1 MTDPVPDPAPEVPAD
16 EDEGRLQRVHPLS
29 PLLRGGLVMVA
40 LAFAAGRQ
48 LVEGQGFNWP
58 LPIVG
63 AIIAAVVLWAAL
75 SWWTTRFRLG
85 THSLRIESG
94 ILARRSR
101 RIRLDR
107 VQAVEVQQP
116 LLARLFGMAELQI
129 ETAGGGTEAALAF
142 LPHAHALALRQELLD
157 RAGAQRE
164 PAVQGADGSALPADE
179 TSAGGAPEPTVL
191 HVVPP
196 ALLLVSQ
203 LVRTGPL
210 VATGATAL
218 AVGASVY
225 VGNQPLGLALLL
237 PMGLAVVGSIVNGF
251 VAQYGFV
258 LSRTTRGLAV
268 RAGLLNVRSQA
279 IPVDRVQGVVVVEP
293 VVWRWLGWCEVQVT
307 VAGVRSRG
315 DDEARF
321 TSTLV
326 PVIERD
332 AGARLAIDALGSGGP
347 SATPLHS
354 PPKRARWLDPVG
366 WPVLRL
372 GTGAGQVVTRRGL
385 LVRRTDVVPR
395 HKVQSCAVVQGPLQR
410 RLGLA
415 SLHVHLPSGPVDAE
429 GRHREAGEA
438 WGLALTLPT
447 DAPLPAG
454 RDVPPPV

>member
-1 MTDPVPDPAPEVPAD
+1 MTDREPEVPVD

-29 PLLRGGLVMVA
+29 PLLRGGVVA
-40 LAFAAGRQ
+40 VAIVFAAGRQ
-48 LVEGQGFNWP
+48 LIESGGGGEEWGWSV
-58 LPIVG
+58 PIFG
-63 AIIAAVVLWAAL
+63 AIIVAVVAWAGL
-75 SWWTTRFRLG
+75 SWWFTRFRLG
-85 THSLRIESG
+85 THTLRIESG

-107 VQAVEVQQP
+107 VQAVELQQP

-142 LPHAHALALRQELLD
+142 LTRAHALELRSELLE
-157 RAGAQRE
+157 RAGARPLDPFGQLAPSGPE
-164 PAVQGADGSALPADE
+164 GEATVGPV
-179 TSAGGAPEPTVL
+179 PEPTVL
-191 HVVPP
+191 HRVDPG
-196 ALLLVSQ
+196 LLLVSQ

-210 VATGATAL
+210 LTMVGTGL
-218 AVGASVY
+218 AVGVSVFL
-225 VGNQPLGLALLL
+225 GQPLGLALLL
-237 PMGLAVVGSIVNGF
+237 PMGIAVFGAVGNGF
-251 VAQYGFV
+251 VAQYGFT
-258 LSRTTRGLAV
+258 LSLTSRGLGV
-268 RAGLLNVRSQA
+268 RAGLLNVRSQS

-332 AGARLAIDALGSGGP
+332 AGARLAVDALGSGGP
-347 SATPLHS
+347 EATPLQQ
-354 PPKRARWLDPVG
+354 PPHRARWLDPIG

-372 GTGAGQVVTRRGL
+372 GTGAGQVVTRRGV

-395 HKVQSCAVVQGPLQR
+395 HKVQSCDVTQGPLQR

-415 SLHVHLPSGPVDAE
+415 TLHVHLPAGPVSAE
-429 GRHREAGEA
+429 GRHREATEA
-438 WGLALTLPT
+438 CALALTLPT
-447 DAPLPAG
+447 EAAVG
-454 RDVPPPV
+454 SR

>member
-1 MTDPVPDPAPEVPAD
+1 M
-16 EDEGRLQRVHPLS
+16 
-29 PLLRGGLVMVA
+29 
-40 LAFAAGRQ
+40 
-48 LVEGQGFNWP
+48 
-58 LPIVG
+58 
-63 AIIAAVVLWAAL
+63 
-75 SWWTTRFRLG
+75 
-85 THSLRIESG
+85 
-94 ILARRSR
+94 
-101 RIRLDR
+101 
-107 VQAVEVQQP
+107 
-116 LLARLFGMAELQI
+116 
-129 ETAGGGTEAALAF
+129 
-142 LPHAHALALRQELLD
+142 
-157 RAGAQRE
+157 
-164 PAVQGADGSALPADE
+164 
-179 TSAGGAPEPTVL
+179 L

-218 AVGASVY
+218 AVGTSVY
-225 VGNQPLGLALLL
+225 LGNQPLGLALLL
-237 PMGLAVVGSIVNGF
+237 PMGIAVVGSIANGF

-354 PPKRARWLDPVG
+354 PPRRARWLDPVG

-415 SLHVHLPSGPVDAE
+415 SLHVHLPAGPVDAE

-447 DAPLPAG
+447 DTPLPAG
-454 RDVPPPV
+454 LPAGPDVSPPNTP